1 MAMDYKNSNF
11 TVVDV
16 LDLLPPDFEESAYS
30 DNTDYSKIDKYKDR
44 NVFTAMHPDLSV
56 KLQSTTT
63 PVVDS
68 STLDSNSSFSNI
80 LLSQE
85 DEESNNTFDST
96 KYSKR
101 EQIETADHLFMAA
114 AAAPPS
120 LNYRKLLAN
129 LDFYQMNVLDAKL
142 PFQDNQFDFVK
153 QQLVTASFTV
163 ADWKRVMEELVRVT
177 KPGGFIQLVE
187 IDYNS
192 FNLGPKGRKWETEL
206 LETVRLKRQMEPR
219 MARHL
224 PDLLKKAGLID
235 VSAKLVS
242 IPLGS
247 WGLDLGSLWKHNM
260 EMFAESTSPLLSKLV
275 GISDAEYRSR
285 WRDLLQE
292 VQGKRAFSNIHAAWG
307 IKSESTT
314 SAIDWSSWSPLI

>member
-30 DNTDYSKIDKYKDR
+30 DNMDYSKIDSYKDR
-44 NVFTAMHPDLSV
+44 NAFTAMHPDLSM

-68 STLDSNSSFSNI
+68 STLDSGSSFSNI
-80 LLSQE
+80 LLSHE
-85 DEESNNTFDST
+85 GSNTFDST
-96 KYSKR
+96 NSSKPER
-101 EQIETADHLFMAA
+101 METADHLFMAA
-114 AAAPPS
+114 QPP

-163 ADWKRVMEELVRVT
+163 ADWKRVIEELVRVT

-187 IDYNS
+187 IDYNT
-192 FNLGPKGRKWETEL
+192 FNLGPKGRKWETEC
-206 LETVRLKRQMEPR
+206 
-219 MARHL
+219 
-224 PDLLKKAGLID
+224 
-235 VSAKLVS
+235 
-242 IPLGS
+242 
-247 WGLDLGSLWKHNM
+247 
-260 EMFAESTSPLLSKLV
+260 
-275 GISDAEYRSR
+275 
-285 WRDLLQE
+285 
-292 VQGKRAFSNIHAAWG
+292 RAFLLVLNARIY
-307 IKSESTT
+307 
-314 SAIDWSSWSPLI
+314 